1 MSITALLTPFARLF
15 LLLALGALLGRLH
28 VITAEGSGQLSALI
42 INVTMPAVTL
52 VAVARDL
59 SLDMLRMA
67 PWAMVLVVVVGLI
80 LWATAMLA
88 GRAAR
93 LQPGT
98 RGAAALA
105 CGCFNT
111 ASLGIPVVQTVL
123 GPVAAVY
130 AVLADMGTNINLFTF
145 GVAGLANGRS
155 GRWYRPILKA
165 LLSPMFMALFV
176 GGGWFATGW
185 ELPPLVADALDLLA
199 GCNAPLSMLLLG
211 YLIYSR
217 ARTGLAFTW
226 PLLGVVVTRLVAS
239 PLLMLALTAPLPLE
253 PLTRATVILQAGMP
267 AAMLS
272 PVLAKEYDADV
283 ALAVTAAV
291 VSTALAMLTLPGVAW
306 LATRG
311 L

>member
-1 MSITALLTPFARLF
+1 MSIVALLTPFARLF
-15 LLLALGALLGRLH
+15 LLLALGALLGRLR
-28 VITAEGSGQLSALI
+28 VITAEGSNQLSTLI

-52 VAVARDL
+52 IAVARDL
-59 SLDMLRMA
+59 SPDMLRMA
-67 PWAMVLVVVVGLI
+67 PWALVLIVLVGLV
-80 LWATAMLA
+80 LWSAAMLA

-98 RGAAALA
+98 RGVMALT

-130 AVLADMGTNINLFTF
+130 AVMADMGINVNLFTF

-176 GGGWFATGW
+176 GGAWFATGW
-185 ELPPLVADALDLLA
+185 ELPGLVADALDLLA

-211 YLIYSR
+211 YLIYSH
-217 ARTGLAFTW
+217 ARTGLALTW
-226 PLLGVVVTRLVAS
+226 PLLGIISTRLVVS
-239 PLLMLALTAPLPLE
+239 PLLMFALTMPLPLD

-272 PVLAKEYDADV
+272 PVLAKEYGSDV
-283 ALAVTAAV
+283 PLAVTAAV
-291 VSTALAMLTLPGVAW
+291 VTTALAMLSLPGVAW